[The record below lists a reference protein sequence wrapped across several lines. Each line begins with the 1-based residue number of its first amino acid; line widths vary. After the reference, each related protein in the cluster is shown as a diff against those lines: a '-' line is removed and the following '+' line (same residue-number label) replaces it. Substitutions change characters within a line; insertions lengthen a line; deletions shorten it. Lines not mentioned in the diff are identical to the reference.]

1 MGMVGSSFAAGAVL
15 NGNSSGR
22 VQPFAGIT
30 PDVTLN
36 LGRVC
41 FAMFEKFET
50 GGGPFAAVIE
60 DIRNRPRGGMAV
72 LRVASLGNS
81 AFILGR
87 IEVSWT

>member
-1 MGMVGSSFAAGAVL
+1 
-15 NGNSSGR
+15 
-22 VQPFAGIT
+22 
-30 PDVTLN
+30 
-36 LGRVC
+36 
-41 FAMFEKFET
+41 MFEKFET
-50 GGGPFAAVIE
+50 GGEPFAAVIE